1 MITITTL
8 EQEAAFTEYHKRRGE
23 LRDSLRFGVFPNLQ
37 QALRLYA
44 AFVADYG
51 PGGQHYDPA
60 LWAYYQSN
68 IAPVAAQMADLIAA
82 GTAIVQ
88 IMEAVELAA
97 PGTFGIEVS
106 AAAVAPV
113 GEEGVG
119 DGDEEPQP

>member
-1 MITITTL
+1 M
-8 EQEAAFTEYHKRRGE
+8 
-23 LRDSLRFGVFPNLQ
+23 RFGVYPALKAALALYERF
-37 QALRLYA
+37 QADYAPGGSLYDPELWQYYLSNISP
-44 AFVADYG
+44 VAD
-51 PGGQHYDPA
+51 
-60 LWAYYQSN
+60 
-68 IAPVAAQMADLIAA
+68 AQADLIAA

-119 DGDEEPQP
+119 DGGEEPQP